1 MKVLTPADQRD
12 TGVDVAFLLIG
23 DDRESTWSPMLAE
36 MVAPFGRLHVVSEQE
51 ALEETERNRY
61 DVIIV
66 DATVVS
72 EVAPLV
78 ARLRARQPEARM
90 VVATLSPTWQR
101 AREAMQAGAFDYIRK
116 SFNKKETRAAIRG
129 LLKRPR
135 PAQPL
140 ESTS

>member
-1 MKVLTPADQRD
+1 MRADPGD
-12 TGVDVAFLLIG
+12 GAVEVAFLLIG
-23 DDRESTWSPMLAE
+23 NREESTWPQALEEA
-36 MVAPFGRLHVVSEQE
+36 VAPFGRLHVVSEQE
-51 ALEETERNRY
+51 ALEEAERNRY